1 MEDIT
6 QDAVSLFQVSITM
19 TCTMSTKC
27 DLSVAKECDNP
38 IYVSC
43 AVLVQHARAARHDVP
58 VMLQNK
64 LVIIS
69 DKYVQTLHCWAFKE
83 HDLISL
89 TEETV

>member
-19 TCTMSTKC
+19 TCTTSTTC
-27 DLSVAKECDNP
+27 DMAKERENP

-43 AVLVQHARAARHDVP
+43 AMLVQHARAARRDVP

-64 LVIIS
+64 LVTVS
-69 DKYVQTLHCWAFKE
+69 NKYVQTLHCWALKE